1 VNATT
6 GVVEDIIWAPESS
19 RSDLPIAVMVSCKTF
34 KGPTLWRT
42 EPRPDFPT
50 GIPIVPVTPL
60 TTTFELEGK
69 TLSRTQ
75 LPLRMAWAV
84 TIHKSQ
90 GLTLDRIRLGLGKK
104 EFSTGLTFVALSR
117 VKTFDGIAIVDRLVF
132 SRVRKLG
139 GKHLQSRIDDYA
151 RRYPRN
157 I

>member
-1 VNATT
+1 MNATT
-6 GVVEDIIWAPESS
+6 GIVEDIIWPVGSS
-19 RSDLPIAVMVSCKTF
+19 RSELPLAVLVSCKTY

-42 EPRPDFPT
+42 EPRPEFPT

-60 TTTFELEGK
+60 KTTFELNGK
-69 TLSRTQ
+69 KLSRTQ
-75 LPLRMAWAV
+75 LPLRLAWAV

-90 GLTLDRIRLGLGKK
+90 GLTLDRIKLGLGKK

-117 VKTFDGIAIVDRLVF
+117 VKTSDSIMIVERLDF
-132 SRVRKLG
+132 SRVQKLG
-139 GKHLQSRIDDYA
+139 GKHLQYRFDDYA